1 MGLDR
6 NPRAAPVRWGGALAW
21 VAAWAL
27 VAAVGHLLPLWAAI
41 AAAIAVFGAQL
52 LLAPG
57 RPACHLP
64 DATRDGVTKN
74 TPARGP

>member
-1 MGLDR
+1 MVTRTERPIGWT
-6 NPRAAPVRWGGALAW
+6 RALVWIG
-21 VAAWAL
+21 AWAL
-27 VAAVGHLLPLWAAI
+27 VIAAGQFLPTWAAI
-41 AAAIAVFGAQL
+41 MLAIAVFGAQL